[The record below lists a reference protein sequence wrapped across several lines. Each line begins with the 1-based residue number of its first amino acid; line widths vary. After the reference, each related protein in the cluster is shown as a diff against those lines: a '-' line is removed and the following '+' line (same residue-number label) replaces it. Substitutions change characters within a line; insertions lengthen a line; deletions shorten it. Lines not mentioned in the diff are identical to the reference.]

1 MKRAHS
7 EDSGP
12 AEAVRSDRDRNGDR
26 KQQQRFNKR
35 VIAEADV
42 DAKAPGECG
51 GDVGAI
57 AAVQRE

>member
-7 EDSGP
+7 EDGGP
-12 AEAVRSDRDRNGDR
+12 AEAARSDRDRNGDR

-35 VIAEADV
+35 VIAESDV
-42 DAKAPGECG
+42 DAKARGECG

-57 AAVQRE
+57 STGKRE